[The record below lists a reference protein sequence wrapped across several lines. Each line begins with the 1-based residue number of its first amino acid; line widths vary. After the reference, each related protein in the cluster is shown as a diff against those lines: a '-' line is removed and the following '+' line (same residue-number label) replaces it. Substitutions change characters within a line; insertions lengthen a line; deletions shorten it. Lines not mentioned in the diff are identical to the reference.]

1 MSMTKDQKNRVNA
14 FEKQIGTNVRALT
27 AILLDPCYDA
37 SGHLLS
43 AVDSVANIRAAALA
57 PDSIFS
63 GLGEK
68 GAEVA
73 VVWAQSFADYV
84 RENNAMPSDHILSCA
99 YQQLKNLVDVDGV
112 PQDGMLLS
120 ALNPEMMSTTK
131 GLEIRANTAA
141 LVLPTLLANPLNEVI
156 VYLPNPAS
164 LKAEIFAIQNV
175 AGSKFGDFNKGDKIG
190 AFTSGQYSAARQRWA
205 FQTVPNGALTTFTFD
220 IALTTQGVAMPIRK
234 GALAILV
241 NKKKVVSDYSGQGT
255 PAGTI
260 KIGSTTYTL
269 TATPNY
275 STCQIS
281 LQSAPALPAGTT
293 LHAEVEIDI
302 ENQSALTPIID
313 QQMENF
319 VLVPFYRYLGVNS
332 TVQATLASLS
342 EFAINTRSQLLNTA
356 KFLIANEKAVGQLT
370 DMAFRCADKRSFAVP
385 TPVNGEWKE
394 AWELVK
400 AQFVK
405 ADGDL
410 LKRTERAGLTHIYAS
425 PEFVNFLAMLGDLL
439 VRPAGY
445 QREARIHFAGT
456 LNGTIRVFEV
466 PFPAAIPAGQALG
479 VARSTDLGK
488 AAYISGDVVPPMVVT
503 QDSQRGFLKQD
514 TVLQQGYDEV
524 HPNGGEDFLVM
535 FELTGLAAVNL

>member
-1 MSMTKDQKNRVNA
+1 MNKEQKARLTA
-14 FEKQIGTNVRALT
+14 FEKQIGSNVRALT
-27 AILLDPCYDA
+27 SVLLDPCYDA

-43 AVDSVANIRAAALA
+43 AVDSVAAIRAAAMGS
-57 PDSIFS
+57 DSIFS
-63 GLGEK
+63 ALGDK

-73 VVWAQSFADYV
+73 VVWSQSIADYV
-84 RENNAMPSDHILSCA
+84 RDNGAMPSDHILSSA
-99 YQQLKNLVDVDGV
+99 YQQLKNLVTVDGA
-112 PQDGMLLS
+112 PQEGMLLS
-120 ALNPEMMSTTK
+120 ALNPETMGTTK

-205 FQTVPNGALTTFTFD
+205 FQTVPNGTLTTFAFD
-220 IALTTQGVAMPIRK
+220 IASTTQGAAMPIRK
-234 GALAILV
+234 GALAVLV
-241 NKKKVVSDYSGQGT
+241 NKRKVVSDYSGQGT
-255 PAGTI
+255 PAGQI
-260 KIGSTTYTL
+260 KIGATTYTL

-275 STCQIS
+275 TNGQIS
-281 LQSAPALPAGTT
+281 LTSTPALPSGTT

-356 KFLIANEKAVGQLT
+356 KFLLANEKAVGQLT
-370 DMAFRCADKRSFAVP
+370 DMAFRCTDKRSFAVP

-410 LKRTERAGLTHIYAS
+410 LKRTERAGLTHLYAS

-524 HPNGGEDFLVM
+524 HPNGGEDFFVM

>member
-1 MSMTKDQKNRVNA
+1 MSMNKEQKARLNA
-14 FEKQIGTNVRALT
+14 FEKEIGSNVRALT
-27 AILLDPCYDA
+27 SVLLDPCYDA

-43 AVDSVANIRAAALA
+43 AVDSVAAIRAAAMGS
-57 PDSIFS
+57 DSIFS
-63 GLGEK
+63 ALGDK

-73 VVWAQSFADYV
+73 VVWSQTIADYV
-84 RENNAMPSDHILSCA
+84 SEHKKMPSDHILSSA
-99 YQQLKNLVDVDGV
+99 YQQLKNLVSVDSA
-112 PQDGMLLS
+112 QKEGMLLS
-120 ALNPEMMSTTK
+120 ALNPDTMSTTK

-141 LVLPTLLANPLNEVI
+141 LVLPTMLANPLNEVI

-190 AFTSGQYSAARQRWA
+190 AFTSGQYSSARQRWP
-205 FQTVPNGALTTFTFD
+205 FQTVPNGSLTAFSFD

-234 GALAILV
+234 GGLAVLV
-241 NKKKVVSDYSGQGT
+241 NKKKVVNDYAGTGT

-260 KIGSTTYTL
+260 KIGATTYTL
-269 TATPNY
+269 TATPDY
-275 STCQIS
+275 ALGKIALT
-281 LQSAPALPAGTT
+281 SAPALPAGVT

-302 ENQSALTPIID
+302 ENQSALTPLID

-319 VLVPFYRYLGVNS
+319 LLSPFYRYLGVNS

-356 KFLIANEKAVGQLT
+356 KFHIANEKAVGQLT
-370 DMAFRCADKRSFAVP
+370 DMAFRCTDERSFAVP

-410 LKRTERAGLTHIYAS
+410 LKRTERAGLTHLYAS
-425 PEFVNFLAMLGDLL
+425 PEFINFLEMLGELL

-456 LNGTIRVFEV
+456 FNGTIRVFEV
-466 PFPAAIPAGQALG
+466 PFPAAIPAGKALG
-479 VARSTDLGK
+479 IARSTDLGK
-488 AAYISGDVVPPMVVT
+488 AAFISGDVVPPMVVT
-503 QDSQRGFLKQD
+503 QDAQRGFLKQD
-514 TVLQQGYDEV
+514 TVVQQGYDEV
-524 HPNGGEDFLVM
+524 HPNGGEDFFVM
-535 FELTGLAAVNL
+535 FNLTGLAAVGL